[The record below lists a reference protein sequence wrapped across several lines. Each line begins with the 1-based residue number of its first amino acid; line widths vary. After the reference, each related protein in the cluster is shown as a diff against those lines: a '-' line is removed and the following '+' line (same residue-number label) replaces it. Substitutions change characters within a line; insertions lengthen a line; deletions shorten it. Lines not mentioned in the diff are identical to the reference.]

1 MISCWGERP
10 AAGEAQLL
18 DPEGQKGRRSCPWQ
32 EPEGR
37 EEHAGQTH
45 LSLAVHPAP
54 CAGSLTHIAPFIHG
68 TPGSWGFTE
77 GDADLA
83 PFQVYN
89 HQRQEGKCTV
99 SFQRN
104 QKTQASRICHF
115 LVLLAMQIVSGQ
127 THVG

>member
-1 MISCWGERP
+1 MRRTDDEENKDVISCWGERP

-68 TPGSWGFTE
+68 TPGSLGFTE

-83 PFQVYN
+83 PFQV
-89 HQRQEGKCTV
+89 
-99 SFQRN
+99 
-104 QKTQASRICHF
+104 
-115 LVLLAMQIVSGQ
+115 
-127 THVG
+127 